1 MADSI
6 LPNPAE
12 HSVPNADV
20 PPIAAIEAWSG
31 PALHVAALDHLQ
43 VIDAT
48 GADTWT
54 FLQSQLTQD
63 VAKLP
68 ADQAKLAGYCT
79 AKGRLLANFVVWS
92 EQPPAE
98 TPRAFALLDAS
109 LSAGLLKR
117 LSMFVLRAK
126 VKLGVTERAAY
137 GVQARVAA
145 NAAALVA
152 MVGEL
157 PSKPWSRV
165 ELASGTWIAAPAQG
179 DSQRWWWIASAEQH
193 SELLARARGILEP
206 GDVQSWRRADIAAG
220 LPWIEA
226 ATQDMFVP
234 QSVNLELVDGV
245 SFTKGCYPGQEV
257 VARSHYLGKLKR
269 RMFAG
274 IAHGAADPASL
285 VGADVFHSERD
296 NEPSGR
302 VVNAALAGDGVA
314 LLLESTLASVQSGS
328 LSLATPDGAK
338 IELRALPY
346 AFPG

>member
-1 MADSI
+1 MAESV

-12 HSVPNADV
+12 HPVPVAGV

-31 PALHVAALDHLQ
+31 PSLHVAALDHLQ
-43 VIDAT
+43 VFDAT

-68 ADQAKLAGYCT
+68 ADQARLAGYCT

-92 EQPPAE
+92 EQPAGE
-98 TPRAFALLDAS
+98 VPRALALVDAS

-126 VKLGVTERAAY
+126 VKLGVTSLAAY

-145 NAAALVA
+145 DAAALVGMA
-152 MVGEL
+152 GEL

-165 ELASGTWIAAPAQG
+165 ELPSGTWIAAPAQG

-193 SELLARARGILEP
+193 AELLAKARGVLEP
-206 GDVQSWRRADIAAG
+206 GDVQAWRRADIAAG

-234 QSVNLELVDGV
+234 QSVNLELVEGV
-245 SFTKGCYPGQEV
+245 SFTKGCYPGQEI

-274 IAHGAADPASL
+274 IAHGASDPAGL

-302 VVNAALAGDGVA
+302 VVNAALTDGGVA
-314 LLLESTLASVQSGS
+314 LLLESTLASVQSGH
-328 LSLATPDGAK
+328 LSLAAPDGAK